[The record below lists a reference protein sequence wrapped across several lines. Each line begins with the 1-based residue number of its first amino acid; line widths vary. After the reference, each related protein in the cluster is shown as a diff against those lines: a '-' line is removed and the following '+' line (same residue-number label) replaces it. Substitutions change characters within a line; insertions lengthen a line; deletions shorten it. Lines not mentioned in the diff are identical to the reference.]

1 MPKLSPINAAKLI
14 KILSKQGFIK
24 IRQSGSHVRLE
35 HPDGRKTSIPVHSG
49 ENVGVGLLRKI
60 LRDVNISRDEFEKLK

>member
-1 MPKLSPINAAKLI
+1 MPKLSPINATKLI
-14 KILSKQGFIK
+14 KILSKQGFVK

-49 ENVGVGLLRKI
+49 ENVRIGLLRKI
-60 LRDVNISRDEFEKLK
+60 LRDVNISRDEFEKLR